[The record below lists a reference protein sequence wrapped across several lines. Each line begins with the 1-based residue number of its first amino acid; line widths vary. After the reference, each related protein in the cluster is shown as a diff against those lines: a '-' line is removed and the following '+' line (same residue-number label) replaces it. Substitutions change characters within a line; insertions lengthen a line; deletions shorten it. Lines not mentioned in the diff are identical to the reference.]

1 VTRAYPL
8 WALFGV
14 VAVSCALLAHRRGV
28 AWLRLLAAWAFA
40 SALLWVGAGALGFL
54 GGLLHGGLDVR
65 GPRDMVGFS
74 VGAPL
79 GALAGALL
87 GIALSERLLRK
98 AWPRWQAIALS
109 GGALVVVA
117 ALVLF
122 ILRGLAQS
130 EQQAGR
136 SVLVVFP
143 LLGAAP
149 VLGWLIGER
158 T

>member
-8 WALFGV
+8 WVLFGALA
-14 VAVSCALLAHRRGV
+14 VACALLARRRGV
-28 AWLRLLAAWAFA
+28 AFLRLLAAWAFA
-40 SALLWVGAGALGFL
+40 SAMLWVGAGALGFV
-54 GGLLHGGLDVR
+54 GGLLQDLLGIR
-65 GPRDMVGFS
+65 GSPDMAGFS
-74 VGAPL
+74 IGAPL

-87 GIALSERLLRK
+87 GIAISERFLRK
-98 AWPRWQAIALS
+98 AWPRWSAIAL
-109 GGALVVVA
+109 GGCTLIVVA

-122 ILRGLAQS
+122 ILRGLASS

-149 VLGWLIGER
+149 LLGWLLGEKP
-158 T
+158 

>member
-1 VTRAYPL
+1 MTRAYPL

-14 VAVSCALLAHRRGV
+14 LAVSCALLARRRGMV
-28 AWLRLLAAWAFA
+28 WPRLLAAWAFA
-40 SALLWVGAGALGFL
+40 SVLLWVGAGAVGFL
-54 GGLLHGGLDVR
+54 GGVLLGGLDVR

-74 VGAPL
+74 IGAPL
-79 GALAGALL
+79 GALAGALS

-98 AWPRWQAIALS
+98 AWPRWQAIALG

-122 ILRGLAQS
+122 VLRGLANS